1 MKVINPSKQILHLSD
16 DTLLGT
22 LQELDDVLNLRTI
35 WHLILDLVDGI
46 EEGCLTMEYQ
56 SVGIRNVLANLL
68 GNLGCFHDDGVR
80 TCILHRLSTGN
91 DIRRNILGEGGTC
104 LNHRGLQVVTLCI
117 STAMVLVLLGLVI
130 FSVLMGRNL
139 SSYVKE
145 NLVVQVMLEQ
155 DVTNPEGLQMCKRLK
170 ARPYVKGLT
179 YISKEQALQE
189 ATHDLGTNPSEFAGV
204 NPFQPSIEI
213 TTQAD
218 YANNDSLKWIAKEL
232 KSYSR
237 VTEVSY
243 QHDLIEQVNN
253 SLTKISIG
261 LLIVAALLTFI
272 SFSLINNTV
281 RLGIYARRFSIH
293 TMKLVGASWG
303 FIRKPFIKRAVL
315 VGVVAALLADGFLG
329 GCLYAWSLHEP
340 ELVNVL
346 GWQELAITGGSV
358 FLFGIIITALCANI
372 SVNKFLKMKAGDL
385 YKI

>member
-1 MKVINPSKQILHLSD
+1 MRKKQYKP
-16 DTLLGT
+16 
-22 LQELDDVLNLRTI
+22 R
-35 WHLILDLVDGI
+35 
-46 EEGCLTMEYQ
+46 
-56 SVGIRNVLANLL
+56 
-68 GNLGCFHDDGVR
+68 
-80 TCILHRLSTGN
+80 
-91 DIRRNILGEGGTC
+91 
-104 LNHRGLQVVTLCI
+104 NHRGLQVVTLCI

-155 DVTNPEGLQMCKRLK
+155 DMTNPEGLQMCKRLN
-170 ARPYVKGLT
+170 ARPYVKDLT
-179 YISKEQALQE
+179 YITKEQALKE
-189 ATHDLGTNPSEFAGV
+189 ATKELGTNPSEFAGV

-218 YANNDSLKWIAKEL
+218 YANNDSLTWIAKEL
-232 KSYSR
+232 KAYPR

-243 QHDLIEQVNN
+243 QHDLIEQV
-253 SLTKISIG
+253 
-261 LLIVAALLTFI
+261 
-272 SFSLINNTV
+272 NNTV

-303 FIRKPFIKRAVL
+303 FIRKPFLKRAMVI
-315 VGVVAALLADGFLG
+315 GVVAALLADGFLG

-340 ELVNVL
+340 ELLNVL

-358 FLFGIIITALCANI
+358 FLFGIIITALCASI

>member
-1 MKVINPSKQILHLSD
+1 MRKKQYKP
-16 DTLLGT
+16 
-22 LQELDDVLNLRTI
+22 R
-35 WHLILDLVDGI
+35 
-46 EEGCLTMEYQ
+46 
-56 SVGIRNVLANLL
+56 
-68 GNLGCFHDDGVR
+68 
-80 TCILHRLSTGN
+80 
-91 DIRRNILGEGGTC
+91 
-104 LNHRGLQVVTLCI
+104 NHRGLQVVTLCI

-130 FSVLMGRNL
+130 FSLLMGKNL